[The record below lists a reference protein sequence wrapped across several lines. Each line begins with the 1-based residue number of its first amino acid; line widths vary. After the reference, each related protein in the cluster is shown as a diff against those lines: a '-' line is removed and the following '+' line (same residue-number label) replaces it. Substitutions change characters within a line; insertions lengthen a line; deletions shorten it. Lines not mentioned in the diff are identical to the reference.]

1 MEGVRRDGGQDQHW
15 AVFVSRGCQYQVTVS
30 FHLPSLQPSPV
41 SWTVKQHARV
51 CARRAGD
58 GSLERPLIIVCNADP
73 STVDEPAVMHV
84 VSADTTVADTI
95 RYDTPSIGSD
105 TIPIR

>member
-1 MEGVRRDGGQDQHW
+1 MRRDGGQDQYC
-15 AVFVSRGCQYQVTVS
+15 AVFMSRGCRGM
-30 FHLPSLQPSPV
+30 PV
-41 SWTVKQHARV
+41 SGYSLLPPPFPPTLSRIIDHKTART
-51 CARRAGD
+51 RRAGD
-58 GSLERPLIIVCNADP
+58 GSLERHLIIVCNVP

-84 VSADTTVADTI
+84 ILADTTVADTI

>member
-1 MEGVRRDGGQDQHW
+1 
-15 AVFVSRGCQYQVTVS
+15 
-30 FHLPSLQPSPV
+30 
-41 SWTVKQHARV
+41 
-51 CARRAGD
+51 
-58 GSLERPLIIVCNADP
+58 LIIVCNAIP

-84 VSADTTVADTI
+84 ISADTTVADTI

>member
-1 MEGVRRDGGQDQHW
+1 
-15 AVFVSRGCQYQVTVS
+15 
-30 FHLPSLQPSPV
+30 L
-41 SWTVKQHARV
+41 
-51 CARRAGD
+51 
-58 GSLERPLIIVCNADP
+58 
-73 STVDEPAVMHV
+73 HV